1 MEQLQKYIFKF
12 KHHKY
17 LKDQCDDILDQ
28 YDDILCDDFIAD
40 ELEYML
46 SLSEKYN
53 NNFSLIMHHYGEDI

>member
-1 MEQLQKYIFKF
+1 MEQLQRYIFKF
-12 KHHKY
+12 KHHEY
-17 LKDQCDDILDQ
+17 LKDQ
-28 YDDILCDDFIAD
+28 YDDIFCDDFIAN